1 MYRDMTCGEP
11 RRTDAGKIITLAGW
25 VHRRRD
31 HGGLTFI
38 DLRDFSG
45 LMQVVFNVDSAPDA
59 HALAGDLRSEWVVQ
73 VKGTVQERRAGA
85 ENADL
90 PTGAV
95 ELLVSELTV
104 LNQSKTPP
112 FEIED
117 DLHVADEVRLRYRF
131 IDLRRPRMYKN
142 LKLRHDVIQVSRT
155 YMAANGFLEIE
166 TPILLK
172 STPEGAR
179 DYVVPSRVH
188 PGSFYALP
196 QSPQQLK
203 QILMVSGV
211 DRYFQFAHCFRDE
224 DLRADRQPEHT
235 QIDFE
240 MSFVEQDDVLQ
251 VLEELYTT
259 ILRETRP
266 DLEVPTPF
274 PRLTY
279 AEAIERFGSDKPDLR
294 FGMEVSRLTDI
305 ASGSGFG
312 VFESVVA
319 SGGVVRAIVA
329 PGCADYTR
337 RQTDGLVEFVRSS
350 GAQGLIPIHISE
362 SARNS
367 GSLDEVTL
375 DDIRS
380 PIRNHV
386 SLETLKEMA
395 RTAGA
400 GPGDL
405 MLIIAGPERVV
416 NVAISNLRSE
426 MGRRLELADPGVFR
440 FVFVVDF
447 PLFEWDDDRDGWA
460 ATHHVFSSPRPQD
473 VELLDSDPGAVIGQL
488 YDLVC
493 NGVELGSGSIRIIDR
508 AVQEKVFGLI
518 GHSPE
523 EVAERFGQLLRAF
536 EYGAP
541 PHGGMGLGLDR
552 IVMLL
557 AGEDNI
563 REVIAFPKT
572 QAAVDPLF
580 DAPAP
585 ITQEQL
591 DELSIRVVDSGG

>member
-1 MYRDMTCGEP
+1 MFRDMTCGEP
-11 RRTDAGKIITLAGW
+11 RQGDSSKIITLSGW

-38 DLRDFSG
+38 DLRDYSG
-45 LMQVVFNVDSAPDA
+45 LMQVVFNEDTAPDA
-59 HALAGDLRSEWVVQ
+59 HTLAGDLRSEWVVQ
-73 VKGTVQERRAGA
+73 IKGTVQERRAGA
-85 ENADL
+85 ENPDL
-90 PTGAV
+90 PTGSV
-95 ELLVSELTV
+95 ELIASELTI
-104 LNQSKTPP
+104 LNRSETPP

-117 DLHVADEVRLRYRF
+117 DLNVADETRLRYRF
-131 IDLRRPRMYKN
+131 VDLRRPRMYKN
-142 LKLRHDVIQVSRT
+142 LKLRHDVIQSTRT
-155 YMAANGFLEIE
+155 YMVGEGFLEIE

-188 PGSFYALP
+188 PGTFYALP

-203 QILMVSGV
+203 QLLMVSGV

-235 QIDFE
+235 QIDLE
-240 MSFVEQDDVLQ
+240 MSFVEQEDVLQ
-251 VLEELYTT
+251 VLEGLYTT
-259 ILRETRP
+259 IVAQTRP
-266 DLEVPTPF
+266 DLQVPTPF
-274 PRLTY
+274 PRMTY
-279 AEAIERFGSDKPDLR
+279 AEAIERYATDKPDIR
-294 FGMEVSRLTDI
+294 FGMEVSRLTDVVVN
-305 ASGSGFG
+305 SGFG

-319 SGGVVRAIVA
+319 DGGAIRAIVA
-329 PGCADYTR
+329 EGCADYTR
-337 RQTDGLVEFVRSS
+337 RQTDELIEFVKSS
-350 GAQGLIPIHISE
+350 GAQGLIPIHIS
-362 SARNS
+362 ANVA
-367 GSLDEVTL
+367 SLNDVTV

-386 SLETLKEMA
+386 PLDTLKEIA
-395 RTAGA
+395 KTAGA

-405 MLIIAGPERVV
+405 ILIIAGPEGIV
-416 NVAISNLRSE
+416 NTAISNLRGE
-426 MGRRLELADPGVFR
+426 MGRRLELSDPNVFN

-447 PLFEWDDDRDGWA
+447 PLFEWDEDRNGWA
-460 ATHHVFSSPRPQD
+460 AMHHVFTSPRQQD
-473 VELLDSDPGAVIGQL
+473 VGLLDTDPGTALGQL
-488 YDLVC
+488 YDLVL

-508 AVQEKVFGLI
+508 TVQEKVFELI
-518 GHSPE
+518 GHS
-523 EVAERFGQLLRAF
+523 AEQVDQRFGQLLRAF

-580 DAPAP
+580 DAPGA
-585 ITQEQL
+585 ITDEQL
-591 DELSIRVVDSGG
+591 EELSIRVADSDG

>member
-1 MYRDMTCGEP
+1 MFRDMTCGEP
-11 RRTDAGKIITLAGW
+11 RQADSGKIITLSGW

-38 DLRDFSG
+38 DLRDYSG
-45 LMQVVFNVDSAPDA
+45 LMQVVFNEDTAPDA
-59 HALAGDLRSEWVVQ
+59 HTLAGDLRSEWVVQ
-73 VKGTVQERRAGA
+73 IKGTVQERRAGA
-85 ENADL
+85 ENPDL
-90 PTGAV
+90 PTGSV
-95 ELLVSELTV
+95 ELIATELTV
-104 LNQSKTPP
+104 LNRSETPP

-117 DLHVADEVRLRYRF
+117 DLNVADETRLRYRF
-131 IDLRRPRMYKN
+131 VDLRRPRMYKN
-142 LKLRHDVIQVSRT
+142 LKLRHDVIQSTRN
-155 YMAANGFLEIE
+155 YMVGQGFLEIE

-188 PGSFYALP
+188 PGTFYALP

-203 QILMVSGV
+203 QLLMVSGV

-235 QIDFE
+235 QIDLE
-240 MSFVEQDDVLQ
+240 MSFVEQEDVLQ
-251 VLEELYTT
+251 VLEGLYTT
-259 ILRETRP
+259 MVAQTRP
-266 DLEVPTPF
+266 DLQVPTPF
-274 PRLTY
+274 PRMTY
-279 AEAIERFGSDKPDLR
+279 AEAIERYATDKPDIR
-294 FGMEVSRLTDI
+294 FGMEVSRLTDVV
-305 ASGSGFG
+305 ANSGFG

-319 SGGVVRAIVA
+319 GGGAIRAIVA
-329 PGCADYTR
+329 EGCADYTR
-337 RQTDGLVEFVRSS
+337 RQTDELIEFVKSS
-350 GAQGLIPIHISE
+350 GAQGLIPIHISA
-362 SARNS
+362 SVA
-367 GSLDEVTL
+367 SLNDVTV

-386 SLETLKEMA
+386 SLDKLKEIA
-395 RTAGA
+395 TTAGA

-405 MLIIAGPERVV
+405 ILIIAGPDGVV
-416 NVAISNLRSE
+416 NTAISNLRGE
-426 MGRRLELADPGVFR
+426 MGRRLDLADPNVFN

-447 PLFEWDDDRDGWA
+447 PLFEWDEDRNGWA
-460 ATHHVFSSPRPQD
+460 AMHHVFTSPRQQD
-473 VELLDSDPGAVIGQL
+473 VGLLDTNPGAALGQL
-488 YDLVC
+488 YDLVL

-508 AVQEKVFGLI
+508 KVQEKVFELI
-518 GHSPE
+518 GHS
-523 EVAERFGQLLRAF
+523 AEQVDQRFGQLLRAF

-580 DAPAP
+580 DAPGT
-585 ITQEQL
+585 ITDEQL
-591 DELSIRVVDSGG
+591 KELSITVVDSDG

>member
-11 RRTDAGKIITLAGW
+11 RQTDSGKIITLSGW

-31 HGGLTFI
+31 HGSLAFI

-45 LMQVVFNVDSAPDA
+45 LMQVVFNVDTAPDA

-73 VKGTVQERRAGA
+73 IKGTVQERLSGA
-85 ENADL
+85 ENPEL
-90 PTGAV
+90 QTGSV
-95 ELLVSELTV
+95 ELIASELTV
-104 LNQSKTPP
+104 LNRSETPP

-117 DLHVADEVRLRYRF
+117 DLNVADETRLRYRF
-131 IDLRRPRMYKN
+131 VDLRRPRMYKN
-142 LKLRHDVIQVSRT
+142 LKLRHDVIQSART
-155 YMAANGFLEIE
+155 YMVGEGFLEIE

-188 PGSFYALP
+188 PGMFYALP

-203 QILMVSGV
+203 QLLMVSGV

-235 QIDFE
+235 QIDLE
-240 MSFVEQDDVLQ
+240 MSFVEQEDVLQ
-251 VLEELYTT
+251 VLEGLYTT
-259 ILRETRP
+259 MVAETRP

-274 PRLTY
+274 PRMTY
-279 AEAIERFGSDKPDLR
+279 AEAIERYATDKPDVR
-294 FGMEVSRLTDI
+294 FGMEVSRLTDVV
-305 ASGSGFG
+305 ANSAFG
-312 VFESVVA
+312 VFESVISA
-319 SGGVVRAIVA
+319 GGAIRAIVA
-329 PGCADYTR
+329 EGCADYTR
-337 RQTDGLVEFVRSS
+337 RQTDELIEFVKSR
-350 GAQGLIPIHISE
+350 GAHGLIPMHIS
-362 SARNS
+362 ADAA
-367 GSLDEVTL
+367 SLDELTV

-386 SLETLKEMA
+386 SLDTLKDIA
-395 RTAGA
+395 RVCGA

-405 MLIIAGPERVV
+405 ILIIAGPEGVV
-416 NVAISNLRSE
+416 NTAISYLRVE
-426 MGRRLELADPGVFR
+426 MGRRLELADPNVFN

-447 PLFEWDDDRDGWA
+447 PLFEWDQDRNGWA
-460 ATHHVFSSPRPQD
+460 AMHHVFSSPRPQD
-473 VELLDSDPGAVIGQL
+473 VGLLDTDPGAALGQL
-488 YDLVC
+488 YDLVL

-508 AVQEKVFGLI
+508 AVQEKVFELI
-518 GHSPE
+518 GHSAE
-523 EVAERFGQLLRAF
+523 QVEERFGQLLRAF

-580 DAPAP
+580 DAPSA
-585 ITQEQL
+585 ITDEQL
-591 DELSIRVVDSGG
+591 EELSIRVVDSGG

>member
-11 RRTDAGKIITLAGW
+11 RQTDSGKIITLSGW

-38 DLRDFSG
+38 DLRDYSG
-45 LMQVVFNVDSAPDA
+45 LMQVVFNEDTAPDA
-59 HALAGDLRSEWVVQ
+59 HTLAGDLRSEWVVQ
-73 VKGTVQERRAGA
+73 IKGTVQERRAGA
-85 ENADL
+85 ENPDL
-90 PTGAV
+90 PTGSV
-95 ELLVSELTV
+95 ELIASELTV
-104 LNQSKTPP
+104 LNRSETPP

-117 DLHVADEVRLRYRF
+117 DLNVADETRLRYRF
-131 IDLRRPRMYKN
+131 VDLRRPRMYKN
-142 LKLRHDVIQVSRT
+142 LKLRHDVIQSART
-155 YMAANGFLEIE
+155 YMVGEGFLEIE

-188 PGSFYALP
+188 PGTFYALP

-203 QILMVSGV
+203 QLLMVSGV

-240 MSFVEQDDVLQ
+240 MSFVDQEDVLQ
-251 VLEELYTT
+251 VLEGLYTT
-259 ILRETRP
+259 IVAQTRP
-266 DLEVPTPF
+266 DLQVPTPF
-274 PRLTY
+274 PRMTY
-279 AEAIERFGSDKPDLR
+279 AEAIERYATDKPDVS
-294 FGMEVSRLTDI
+294 FGMEVSRLTDVVVN
-305 ASGSGFG
+305 SGFG

-319 SGGVVRAIVA
+319 GGGVIRAIVA
-329 PGCADYTR
+329 EDCADYTR
-337 RQTDGLVEFVRSS
+337 RQTDELIEFVKSS
-350 GAQGLIPIHISE
+350 GAQGLIPMHISA
-362 SARNS
+362 SVA
-367 GSLDEVTL
+367 SLNEVTV

-386 SLETLKEMA
+386 SLDTLKDIA
-395 RTAGA
+395 KTAGA

-405 MLIIAGPERVV
+405 ILIIAGPESVV
-416 NVAISNLRSE
+416 NTAISNLRGE
-426 MGRRLELADPGVFR
+426 MGRRLELADPNVFN

-447 PLFEWDDDRDGWA
+447 PLFEWDEDRNGWA
-460 ATHHVFSSPRPQD
+460 AMHHVFTSPRQQD
-473 VELLDSDPGAVIGQL
+473 LGLLDTDPGAALGQL
-488 YDLVC
+488 YDLVL

-508 AVQEKVFGLI
+508 AVQEKVFELI
-518 GHSPE
+518 GHS
-523 EVAERFGQLLRAF
+523 AEQVDQRFGQLLRAF

-580 DAPAP
+580 DAPGA
-585 ITQEQL
+585 ITDEQL
-591 DELSIRVVDSGG
+591 KELSIRVVDSGG

>member
-11 RRTDAGKIITLAGW
+11 RQTDSGKIITLAGW

-45 LMQVVFNVDSAPDA
+45 IMQVVFNEDTAPDA
-59 HALAGDLRSEWVVQ
+59 HTLAGDLRSEWVVQ
-73 VKGTVQERRAGA
+73 IKGTVQERRAGA
-85 ENADL
+85 ENPDL
-90 PTGAV
+90 PTGSV
-95 ELLVSELTV
+95 ELIASELTV
-104 LNQSKTPP
+104 LNRSETPP

-117 DLHVADEVRLRYRF
+117 DLNVSDETRLRYRF
-131 IDLRRPRMYKN
+131 VDLRRPRMYKN
-142 LKLRHDVIQVSRT
+142 LRLRHDVIQATRT
-155 YMAANGFLEIE
+155 YMVGEGFLEIE

-188 PGSFYALP
+188 PGTFYALP

-235 QIDFE
+235 QIDLE
-240 MSFVEQDDVLQ
+240 MSFVDQEDVLQ
-251 VLEELYTT
+251 VLEGLYTT
-259 ILRETRP
+259 MVAETRP
-266 DLEVPTPF
+266 DLQVPTPF
-274 PRLTY
+274 PRMTY
-279 AEAIERFGSDKPDLR
+279 AEAIERYATDKPDVR
-294 FGMEVSRLTDI
+294 FGMEVSRLTDVV
-305 ASGSGFG
+305 ANSGFG
-312 VFESVVA
+312 VFESVVSA
-319 SGGVVRAIVA
+319 GGAIRAIVA
-329 PGCADYTR
+329 TGCADYTR
-337 RQTDGLVEFVRSS
+337 RQTDELIEFVKSS
-350 GAQGLIPIHISE
+350 GAQGLIPMHISA
-362 SARNS
+362 SVS
-367 GSLDEVTL
+367 SLDEVTL

-386 SLETLKEMA
+386 SLDTLKEIA
-395 RTAGA
+395 KAAGA

-405 MLIIAGPERVV
+405 ILIIAGPEGIV
-416 NVAISNLRSE
+416 NTAISNLRGE
-426 MGRRLELADPGVFR
+426 MGRRLELADPNVFK

-447 PLFEWDDDRDGWA
+447 PLFEWDEDRSGWA
-460 ATHHVFSSPRPQD
+460 AMHHVFSSPRPQD
-473 VELLDSDPGAVIGQL
+473 VGLLDTDPGAALGQL
-488 YDLVC
+488 YDLVL

-508 AVQEKVFGLI
+508 TVQEKVFALI
-518 GHSPE
+518 GHSAE
-523 EVAERFGQLLRAF
+523 QVEERFGQLLRAF

-580 DAPAP
+580 DAPSA
-585 ITQEQL
+585 ITDEQL
-591 DELSIRVVDSGG
+591 EELSIRVVDSGG

>member
-1 MYRDMTCGEP
+1 MFRDMTCGEP
-11 RRTDAGKIITLAGW
+11 RQADSGKIITLSGW

-38 DLRDFSG
+38 DLRDYSG
-45 LMQVVFNVDSAPDA
+45 LMQVVFNEDTARDA
-59 HALAGDLRSEWVVQ
+59 HTLAGDLRSEWVVQ
-73 VKGTVQERRAGA
+73 IKGTVQERRAGA
-85 ENADL
+85 ENPDL
-90 PTGAV
+90 PTGSV
-95 ELLVSELTV
+95 ELIASELKV
-104 LNQSKTPP
+104 LNRSETPP

-117 DLHVADEVRLRYRF
+117 DLNVADETRLRYRF
-131 IDLRRPRMYKN
+131 VDLRRPRMYKN
-142 LKLRHDVIQVSRT
+142 LKLRHDVIQSTRN
-155 YMAANGFLEIE
+155 YMVGQGFLEIE

-188 PGSFYALP
+188 PGTFYALP

-203 QILMVSGV
+203 QLLMVSGV

-235 QIDFE
+235 QIDLE
-240 MSFVEQDDVLQ
+240 MSFVEQEDVLQ
-251 VLEELYTT
+251 VLEGLYTT
-259 ILRETRP
+259 MVAQTRP
-266 DLEVPTPF
+266 DLQVPTPF
-274 PRLTY
+274 PRMTY
-279 AEAIERFGSDKPDLR
+279 AEAIERYATDKPDIR
-294 FGMEVSRLTDI
+294 FGMEVSRLTDVV
-305 ASGSGFG
+305 ANSGFG

-319 SGGVVRAIVA
+319 GGGAIRAIVA
-329 PGCADYTR
+329 EGCADYTR
-337 RQTDGLVEFVRSS
+337 RQTDELIEFVKSS
-350 GAQGLIPIHISE
+350 GAQGLIPIHISA
-362 SARNS
+362 SVA
-367 GSLDEVTL
+367 SLNDVTV

-386 SLETLKEMA
+386 SLDKLKEIA
-395 RTAGA
+395 TTAGA

-405 MLIIAGPERVV
+405 ILIIAGPDGVV
-416 NVAISNLRSE
+416 NTAISNLRGE
-426 MGRRLELADPGVFR
+426 MGRRLDLADPNVFN

-447 PLFEWDDDRDGWA
+447 PLFEWDEDRNGWA
-460 ATHHVFSSPRPQD
+460 AMHHVFTSPRQQD
-473 VELLDSDPGAVIGQL
+473 VGLLDTDPGAALGQL
-488 YDLVC
+488 YDLVL

-508 AVQEKVFGLI
+508 KVQEKVFELI
-518 GHSPE
+518 GHS
-523 EVAERFGQLLRAF
+523 AEQVDQRFGQLLRAF

-580 DAPAP
+580 DAPGT
-585 ITQEQL
+585 ITDEQL
-591 DELSIRVVDSGG
+591 EELSITVVDSDG

>member
-1 MYRDMTCGEP
+1 MYRDMTCGQP
-11 RRTDAGKIITLAGW
+11 RQSDSGKTITLSGW

-45 LMQVVFNVDSAPDA
+45 LMQVVFNEDSAPEA
-59 HALAGDLRSEWVVQ
+59 HALAGDLRSEWVIQ
-73 VKGTVQERRAGA
+73 VKGTVQERRVGA
-85 ENADL
+85 DNPDL
-90 PTGAV
+90 PTGTV
-95 ELLVSELTV
+95 EIIASELTV
-104 LNQSKTPP
+104 LNRSETPP
-112 FEIED
+112 FEVED
-117 DLHVADEVRLRYRF
+117 DLNVADETRLRYRF
-131 IDLRRPRMYKN
+131 MDLRRPRMYRN
-142 LKLRHDVIQVSRT
+142 MKLRHDVIQAARN
-155 YMAANGFLEIE
+155 YMVGEDFLEIE

-203 QILMVSGV
+203 QLLMVSGM

-240 MSFVEQDDVLQ
+240 MSFVEQEDVLQ
-251 VLEELYTT
+251 ILEGLYTAMV
-259 ILRETRP
+259 RETRP

-274 PRLTY
+274 PRMTY
-279 AEAIERFGSDKPDLR
+279 AEAIERYGSDKPDVR

-305 ASGSGFG
+305 VADSGFG
-312 VFESVVA
+312 VFESVA
-319 SGGVVRAIVA
+319 AAGGAVRAIVA

-337 RQTDGLVEFVRSS
+337 RQTDELIEFVKSS
-350 GAQGLIPIHISE
+350 GAQGLIPMHIAAE
-362 SARNS
+362 AD
-367 GSLDEVTL
+367 SLEEVTL
-375 DDIRS
+375 EDIRS

-395 RTAGA
+395 RTTDAE
-400 GPGDL
+400 PGDL
-405 MLIIAGPERVV
+405 MLIIAGPEQVV
-416 NVAISNLRSE
+416 NVAISNLRVE
-426 MGRRLELADPGVFR
+426 MGRRLGLADPGVFN
-440 FVFVVDF
+440 FLFVVDF

-460 ATHHVFSSPRPQD
+460 AMHHVFSSPRPQD
-473 VELLDSDPGAVIGQL
+473 VGMLDSDPGAVLGQL
-488 YDLVC
+488 YDLVL
-493 NGVELGSGSIRIIDR
+493 NGVELGSGSIRIVDR
-508 AVQEKVFGLI
+508 AIQEKVFELI

-523 EVAERFGQLLRAF
+523 QVEERFGHLLRAF
-536 EYGAP
+536 QYGAP

-580 DAPAP
+580 EAPGA
-585 ITQEQL
+585 ITDEQL
-591 DELSIRVVDSGG
+591 EELSIRVVESGG

>member
-11 RRTDAGKIITLAGW
+11 RQTDSGKIITLAGW

-45 LMQVVFNVDSAPDA
+45 IMQVVFNEDTAPDA
-59 HALAGDLRSEWVVQ
+59 HTLAGDLRSEWVVQ
-73 VKGTVQERRAGA
+73 IKGTVQERRAGA
-85 ENADL
+85 ENPDL
-90 PTGAV
+90 PTGSV
-95 ELLVSELTV
+95 ELIASELTV
-104 LNQSKTPP
+104 LNRSETPP

-117 DLHVADEVRLRYRF
+117 DLNVSDETRLRYRF
-131 IDLRRPRMYKN
+131 VDLRRPRMYKN
-142 LKLRHDVIQVSRT
+142 LRLRHDVIQATRT
-155 YMAANGFLEIE
+155 YMVGEGFLEIE

-188 PGSFYALP
+188 PGTFYALP

-235 QIDFE
+235 QIDLE
-240 MSFVEQDDVLQ
+240 MSFVEQEDVLQ
-251 VLEELYTT
+251 VLEGLYTT
-259 ILRETRP
+259 MVAETRP
-266 DLEVPTPF
+266 DLQVPTPF
-274 PRLTY
+274 PRMTY
-279 AEAIERFGSDKPDLR
+279 AEAIERYATDKPDVR
-294 FGMEVSRLTDI
+294 FGMEVSRLTDVV
-305 ASGSGFG
+305 ANSGFG
-312 VFESVVA
+312 VFESVVSA
-319 SGGVVRAIVA
+319 GGAIRAIVA
-329 PGCADYTR
+329 AGCADYTR
-337 RQTDGLVEFVRSS
+337 RQTDELIEFVKSS
-350 GAQGLIPIHISE
+350 GAQGLIPMHISA
-362 SARNS
+362 SVS
-367 GSLDEVTL
+367 SLDEVTL

-386 SLETLKEMA
+386 SLDTLKEIA
-395 RTAGA
+395 KAAGA

-405 MLIIAGPERVV
+405 ILIIAGPEGIV
-416 NVAISNLRSE
+416 NTAISNLRGE
-426 MGRRLELADPGVFR
+426 MGRRLELADPNVFK

-447 PLFEWDDDRDGWA
+447 PLFEWDEDRSGWA
-460 ATHHVFSSPRPQD
+460 AMHHVFSSPRPQD
-473 VELLDSDPGAVIGQL
+473 VGLLDTDPGAALGQL
-488 YDLVC
+488 YDLVL

-508 AVQEKVFGLI
+508 TVQEKVFALI
-518 GHSPE
+518 GHSAE
-523 EVAERFGQLLRAF
+523 QVEERFGQLLRAF

-580 DAPAP
+580 DAPSA
-585 ITQEQL
+585 ITDEQL
-591 DELSIRVVDSGG
+591 EELSIRVVDSGG

>member
-1 MYRDMTCGEP
+1 MTCGEP
-11 RRTDAGKIITLAGW
+11 RQSDSGKIITLSGW

-45 LMQVVFNVDSAPDA
+45 VMQVVFNEDNAPDA

-73 VKGTVQERRAGA
+73 VKGTVQERRTGA
-85 ENADL
+85 DNPDL

-95 ELLVSELTV
+95 ELIASELTV
-104 LNQSKTPP
+104 LNRSETPP
-112 FEIED
+112 FEVED
-117 DLHVADEVRLRYRF
+117 DLNVADETRLRYRF
-131 IDLRRPRMYKN
+131 VDLRRPRMYKN
-142 LKLRHDVIQVSRT
+142 LKLRHDVIQAARN
-155 YMAANGFLEIE
+155 YMVGDGFLEIE

-203 QILMVSGV
+203 QLLMVSGV

-240 MSFVEQDDVLQ
+240 MSFVEQEDVLQ
-251 VLEELYTT
+251 VLEGLYTAMVT
-259 ILRETRP
+259 ETRP
-266 DLEVPTPF
+266 DLRVPSPF
-274 PRLTY
+274 PRMTY
-279 AEAIERFGSDKPDLR
+279 AEAIERFGSDKPDIR
-294 FGMEVSRLTDI
+294 FGMEVSRLTGIVAD
-305 ASGSGFG
+305 SGFG
-312 VFESVVA
+312 VFEAVA
-319 SGGVVRAIVA
+319 AAGGAIRAIVA
-329 PGCADYTR
+329 PGCAGYTR
-337 RQTDGLVEFVRSS
+337 RQTDELIEFVKSS
-350 GAQGLIPIHISE
+350 GAQGLIPIHIAASV
-362 SARNS
+362 AN
-367 GSLDEVTL
+367 LDEVTL
-375 DDIRS
+375 EDIRS

-386 SLETLKEMA
+386 SLETLREMA
-395 RTAGA
+395 ETAGA

-405 MLIIAGPERVV
+405 MLIIAGPEQVV
-416 NVAISNLRSE
+416 NVAISNLRAE
-426 MGRRLELADPGVFR
+426 MGRRLELADPDVFS
-440 FVFVVDF
+440 FLFVVDF
-447 PLFEWDDDRDGWA
+447 PLFEWDDDRNGWA
-460 ATHHVFSSPRPQD
+460 AMHHVFSSPRPED
-473 VELLDSDPGAVIGQL
+473 VDLLDSDPGSVLGQL
-488 YDLVC
+488 YDLVL
-493 NGVELGSGSIRIIDR
+493 NGVELGSGSIRIVDR
-508 AVQEKVFGLI
+508 TIQEKVFELI

-523 EVAERFGQLLRAF
+523 QVDERFGHLLRAF
-536 EYGAP
+536 QYGAP

-580 DAPAP
+580 EAPGA
-585 ITQEQL
+585 ITDEQL
-591 DELSIRVVDSGG
+591 KELSIRVVESGG

>member
-11 RRTDAGKIITLAGW
+11 RRKDAGKTVTLAGW

-45 LMQVVFNVDSAPDA
+45 LMQVVFNEDTAPEA

-85 ENADL
+85 GNPDL

-95 ELLVSELTV
+95 ELLATDVTV

-117 DLHVADEVRLRYRF
+117 DLNVSDETRLRYRF

-142 LKLRHDVIQVSRT
+142 LKLRHDVVQAART
-155 YMAANGFLEIE
+155 YMASNGFLEIE

-235 QIDFE
+235 QLDFE
-240 MSFVEQDDVLQ
+240 MSFVEQEDVLQ
-251 VLEELYTT
+251 ILEELYTT
-259 ILRETRP
+259 LVRETRP
-266 DLEVPTPF
+266 ELDVPTPF
-274 PRLTY
+274 PRMTY
-279 AEAIERFGSDKPDLR
+279 TEAIERFGSDKPDLR

-305 ASGSGFG
+305 VSDCGFG
-312 VFESVVA
+312 VFESVAA
-319 SGGVVRAIVA
+319 SGGAVRAIVA
-329 PGCADYTR
+329 PGCADYSR
-337 RQTDGLVEFVRSS
+337 RQTDELVEIARSS
-350 GAQGLIPIHISE
+350 GAQGMIPMHV
-362 SARNS
+362 SAS
-367 GSLDEVTL
+367 AASLDEVTL
-375 DDIRS
+375 EDIRS

-386 SLETLKEMA
+386 SIETLKEMA
-395 RTAGA
+395 RKAGA

-405 MLIIAGPERVV
+405 MLIIAGPEKVA
-416 NVAISNLRSE
+416 NVAISNLRGE
-426 MGRRLELADPGVFR
+426 MGKRLELADPNVFR
-440 FVFVVDF
+440 FAFVVDF
-447 PLFEWDDDRDGWA
+447 PLFEWDDERDGWA
-460 ATHHVFSSPRPQD
+460 ATHHVFTAPRPQD
-473 VELLDSDPGAVIGQL
+473 VDLLDSDPGAALGQL
-488 YDLVC
+488 YDLVL

-508 AVQEKVFGLI
+508 SVQEKVFGII

-523 EVAERFGQLLRAF
+523 QVAERFGQLLRAF

-580 DAPAP
+580 DAPGP

-591 DELSIRVVDSGG
+591 EELSIRVVDSGG

>member
-1 MYRDMTCGEP
+1 MFRDMTCGEP
-11 RRTDAGKIITLAGW
+11 RQADSGKIITLSGW

-38 DLRDFSG
+38 DLRDYSG
-45 LMQVVFNVDSAPDA
+45 LMQVVFNEDTARDA
-59 HALAGDLRSEWVVQ
+59 HTLAGDLRSEWVVQ
-73 VKGTVQERRAGA
+73 IKGTVQERRAGA
-85 ENADL
+85 ENPDL
-90 PTGAV
+90 PTGSV
-95 ELLVSELTV
+95 ELIASELTV
-104 LNQSKTPP
+104 LNRSETPP

-117 DLHVADEVRLRYRF
+117 DLNVADETRLRYRF
-131 IDLRRPRMYKN
+131 VDLRRPRMYKN
-142 LKLRHDVIQVSRT
+142 LKLRHDVIQSTRN
-155 YMAANGFLEIE
+155 YMVGQGFLEIE

-188 PGSFYALP
+188 PGTFYALP

-203 QILMVSGV
+203 QLLMVSGV

-235 QIDFE
+235 QIDLE
-240 MSFVEQDDVLQ
+240 MSFVEQEDVLQ
-251 VLEELYTT
+251 VLEGLYTT
-259 ILRETRP
+259 MVAQTRP
-266 DLEVPTPF
+266 DLQVPTPF
-274 PRLTY
+274 PRMTY
-279 AEAIERFGSDKPDLR
+279 AEAIERYATDKPDIR
-294 FGMEVSRLTDI
+294 FGMEVSRLTDVV
-305 ASGSGFG
+305 ANSGFG

-319 SGGVVRAIVA
+319 GGGAIRAIVA
-329 PGCADYTR
+329 EGCADYTR
-337 RQTDGLVEFVRSS
+337 RQTDELIEFVKSS
-350 GAQGLIPIHISE
+350 GAQGLIPIHISA
-362 SARNS
+362 SVA
-367 GSLDEVTL
+367 SLNDVTV

-386 SLETLKEMA
+386 SLDKLKEIA
-395 RTAGA
+395 TTAGA

-405 MLIIAGPERVV
+405 ILIIAGPDGVV
-416 NVAISNLRSE
+416 NTAISNLRGE
-426 MGRRLELADPGVFR
+426 MGRRLDLADPNVFN

-447 PLFEWDDDRDGWA
+447 PLFEWDEDRNGWA
-460 ATHHVFSSPRPQD
+460 AMHHVFTSPRQQD
-473 VELLDSDPGAVIGQL
+473 VGLLDTNPGAALGQL
-488 YDLVC
+488 YDLVL

-508 AVQEKVFGLI
+508 KVQEKVFELI
-518 GHSPE
+518 GHS
-523 EVAERFGQLLRAF
+523 AEQVDQRFGQLLRAF

-580 DAPAP
+580 DAPGT
-585 ITQEQL
+585 ITDEQL
-591 DELSIRVVDSGG
+591 KELSITVVDSDG

>member
-11 RRTDAGKIITLAGW
+11 RGTDVGKIITLSGW

-38 DLRDFSG
+38 DIRDFSG
-45 LMQVVFNVDSAPDA
+45 LMQVVFNEDTATDA
-59 HALAGDLRSEWVVQ
+59 HALAGDLRSEWVIQ
-73 VKGTVQERRAGA
+73 VKGAVQERRPGA
-85 ENADL
+85 ENPDL

-95 ELLVSELTV
+95 ELIASELTI
-104 LNQSKTPP
+104 LNRSSTPP
-112 FEIED
+112 FEVED
-117 DLHVADEVRLRYRF
+117 DVNVADETRLRYRF
-131 IDLRRPRMYKN
+131 VDLRRPRMYKN
-142 LKLRHDVIQVSRT
+142 LKLRHDVIQSART
-155 YMAANGFLEIE
+155 YMTNTGFLEIE

-203 QILMVSGV
+203 QLLMVSGV

-235 QIDFE
+235 QIDLE
-240 MSFVEQDDVLQ
+240 MSFVEQEDVLQ
-251 VLEELYTT
+251 VLEGLYTT
-259 ILRETRP
+259 MVRETRP

-274 PRLTY
+274 PRMAY
-279 AEAIERFGSDKPDLR
+279 AEAIERYGSDKPDIR
-294 FGMEVSRLTDI
+294 FGMEVARLTEIVSD
-305 ASGSGFG
+305 SGFG
-312 VFESVVA
+312 VFESIA
-319 SGGVVRAIVA
+319 SAGGAIRAIVA

-337 RQTDGLVEFVRSS
+337 RQTDALIEFVKSS
-350 GAQGLIPIHISE
+350 GAQGLIPMHISPDVT
-362 SARNS
+362 
-367 GSLDEVTL
+367 SLEEVTL

-380 PIRNHV
+380 PIRNNL
-386 SLETLKEMA
+386 SLETLKAMA
-395 RTAGA
+395 EAAGA

-405 MLIIAGPERVV
+405 MLIVAGPESVV
-416 NVAISNLRSE
+416 NTAISNLRGE
-426 MGRRLELADPGVFR
+426 MGRRLELADPNVFS
-440 FVFVVDF
+440 FLFVVDF

-460 ATHHVFSSPRPQD
+460 AMHHVFSSPRPED
-473 VELLDSDPGAVIGQL
+473 VELLDSDPGVVLGQL
-488 YDLVC
+488 YDLVL

-508 AVQEKVFGLI
+508 AVQEKVFELI

-523 EVAERFGQLLRAF
+523 QVEERFGQLLRAF

-557 AGEDNI
+557 AGEENI

-580 DAPAP
+580 DAPGV
-585 ITQEQL
+585 ITDEQL
-591 DELSIRVVDSGG
+591 RELSIRVVNPGG

>member
-11 RRTDAGKIITLAGW
+11 RQSDSGKIITLSGW

-45 LMQVVFNVDSAPDA
+45 VMQVVFNEDNAPDA

-73 VKGTVQERRAGA
+73 VKGTVQERRTGA
-85 ENADL
+85 DNPDL

-95 ELLVSELTV
+95 ELIASELTV
-104 LNQSKTPP
+104 LNRSETPP
-112 FEIED
+112 FEVED
-117 DLHVADEVRLRYRF
+117 DLNVADETRLRYRF
-131 IDLRRPRMYKN
+131 VDLRRPRMYKN
-142 LKLRHDVIQVSRT
+142 LKLRHDVIQAARN
-155 YMAANGFLEIE
+155 YMVGDGFLEIE

-203 QILMVSGV
+203 QLLMVSGV

-240 MSFVEQDDVLQ
+240 MSFVEQEDVLQ
-251 VLEELYTT
+251 VLEGLYTAMVT
-259 ILRETRP
+259 ETRP
-266 DLEVPTPF
+266 DLRVPSPF
-274 PRLTY
+274 PRMTY
-279 AEAIERFGSDKPDLR
+279 AEAIERFGSDKPDIR
-294 FGMEVSRLTDI
+294 FGMEVSRLTGIVAD
-305 ASGSGFG
+305 SGFG
-312 VFESVVA
+312 VFEAVA
-319 SGGVVRAIVA
+319 AAGGAIRAIVA
-329 PGCADYTR
+329 PGCAGYTR
-337 RQTDGLVEFVRSS
+337 RQTDELIEFVKSS
-350 GAQGLIPIHISE
+350 GAQGLIPIHIAASV
-362 SARNS
+362 AN
-367 GSLDEVTL
+367 LDEVTL
-375 DDIRS
+375 EDIRS

-386 SLETLKEMA
+386 SLETLREMA
-395 RTAGA
+395 ETAGA

-405 MLIIAGPERVV
+405 MLIIAGPEQVV
-416 NVAISNLRSE
+416 NVAISNLRAE
-426 MGRRLELADPGVFR
+426 MGRRLELADPDVFS
-440 FVFVVDF
+440 FLFVVDF
-447 PLFEWDDDRDGWA
+447 PLFEWDDDRNGWA
-460 ATHHVFSSPRPQD
+460 AMHHVFSSPRPED
-473 VELLDSDPGAVIGQL
+473 VDLLDSDPGSVLGQL
-488 YDLVC
+488 YDLVL
-493 NGVELGSGSIRIIDR
+493 NGVELGSGSIRIVDR
-508 AVQEKVFGLI
+508 TIQEKVFELI

-523 EVAERFGQLLRAF
+523 QVDERFGLLLRAF
-536 EYGAP
+536 QYEAP

-580 DAPAP
+580 EAPGA
-585 ITQEQL
+585 ITDEQL
-591 DELSIRVVDSGG
+591 KELSIRVVESGG

>member
-1 MYRDMTCGEP
+1 MFRDMTCGEP
-11 RRTDAGKIITLAGW
+11 RQADSGKIITLSGW

-38 DLRDFSG
+38 DLRDYSG
-45 LMQVVFNVDSAPDA
+45 LMQVVFNEDTARDA
-59 HALAGDLRSEWVVQ
+59 HTLAGDLRSEWVVQ
-73 VKGTVQERRAGA
+73 IKGTVQERRAGA
-85 ENADL
+85 ENPDL
-90 PTGAV
+90 PTGSV
-95 ELLVSELTV
+95 ELIATELTV
-104 LNQSKTPP
+104 LNRSETPP

-117 DLHVADEVRLRYRF
+117 DLNVADETRLRYRF
-131 IDLRRPRMYKN
+131 VDLRRPRMYKN
-142 LKLRHDVIQVSRT
+142 LKLRHDVIQSTRN
-155 YMAANGFLEIE
+155 YMVGQGFLEIE

-188 PGSFYALP
+188 PGTFYALP

-203 QILMVSGV
+203 QLLMVSGV

-235 QIDFE
+235 QIDLE
-240 MSFVEQDDVLQ
+240 MSFVEQEDVLQ
-251 VLEELYTT
+251 VLEGLYTT
-259 ILRETRP
+259 MVAQTRP
-266 DLEVPTPF
+266 DLQVPTPF
-274 PRLTY
+274 PRMTY
-279 AEAIERFGSDKPDLR
+279 AEAIERYATDKPDIR
-294 FGMEVSRLTDI
+294 FGMEVSRLTDVV
-305 ASGSGFG
+305 ANSGFG

-319 SGGVVRAIVA
+319 GGGAIRAIVA
-329 PGCADYTR
+329 EGCADYTR
-337 RQTDGLVEFVRSS
+337 RQTDELIEFVKSS
-350 GAQGLIPIHISE
+350 GAQGLIPIHISA
-362 SARNS
+362 SVA
-367 GSLDEVTL
+367 SLNDVTV

-386 SLETLKEMA
+386 SLDKLKEIA
-395 RTAGA
+395 TTAGA

-405 MLIIAGPERVV
+405 ILIIAGPDGVV
-416 NVAISNLRSE
+416 NTAISNLRGE
-426 MGRRLELADPGVFR
+426 MGRRLDLADPNVFN

-447 PLFEWDDDRDGWA
+447 PLFEWDEDRNGWA
-460 ATHHVFSSPRPQD
+460 AMHHVFTSPRQQD
-473 VELLDSDPGAVIGQL
+473 VGLLDTDPGAALGQL
-488 YDLVC
+488 YDLVL

-508 AVQEKVFGLI
+508 KVQEKVFELI
-518 GHSPE
+518 GHS
-523 EVAERFGQLLRAF
+523 AEQVDQRFGQLLRAF

-580 DAPAP
+580 DAPGT
-585 ITQEQL
+585 ITDEQL
-591 DELSIRVVDSGG
+591 EELSITVVDSDG

>member
-11 RRTDAGKIITLAGW
+11 RQTDSGKIITLAGW

-45 LMQVVFNVDSAPDA
+45 IMQVVFNEDTAPDA
-59 HALAGDLRSEWVVQ
+59 HTLAGDLRSEWVVQ
-73 VKGTVQERRAGA
+73 IKGTVQERRAGA
-85 ENADL
+85 ENPDL
-90 PTGAV
+90 PTGSV
-95 ELLVSELTV
+95 ELIASELTV
-104 LNQSKTPP
+104 LNRSETPP

-117 DLHVADEVRLRYRF
+117 DLNVSDETRLRYRF
-131 IDLRRPRMYKN
+131 VDLRRPRMYKN
-142 LKLRHDVIQVSRT
+142 LRLRHDVIQATRT
-155 YMAANGFLEIE
+155 YMVGEGFLEIE

-188 PGSFYALP
+188 PGTFYALP

-235 QIDFE
+235 QIDLE
-240 MSFVEQDDVLQ
+240 MSFVEQEDVLQ
-251 VLEELYTT
+251 VLEGLYTT
-259 ILRETRP
+259 MVAETRP
-266 DLEVPTPF
+266 DLQVPTPF
-274 PRLTY
+274 PRMTY
-279 AEAIERFGSDKPDLR
+279 AEAIERYATDKPDVR
-294 FGMEVSRLTDI
+294 FGMEVSRLTDVV
-305 ASGSGFG
+305 ANSGFG
-312 VFESVVA
+312 VFESVVSA
-319 SGGVVRAIVA
+319 GGAIRAIVA
-329 PGCADYTR
+329 AGCADYTR
-337 RQTDGLVEFVRSS
+337 RQTDELIEFVKSS
-350 GAQGLIPIHISE
+350 GAQGLIPMHISA
-362 SARNS
+362 SVS
-367 GSLDEVTL
+367 SLDEVTL

-386 SLETLKEMA
+386 SLDTLKEIA
-395 RTAGA
+395 KAAGA

-405 MLIIAGPERVV
+405 ILIIAGPEGIV
-416 NVAISNLRSE
+416 NTAISNLRGE
-426 MGRRLELADPGVFR
+426 MGRRLELADPNVFK

-447 PLFEWDDDRDGWA
+447 PLFEWDEDRGGWA
-460 ATHHVFSSPRPQD
+460 AMHHVFSSPRPQD
-473 VELLDSDPGAVIGQL
+473 VGLLDTDPGAALGQL
-488 YDLVC
+488 YDLVL

-508 AVQEKVFGLI
+508 TVQEKVFALI
-518 GHSPE
+518 GHSAE
-523 EVAERFGQLLRAF
+523 QVEERFGQLLRAF

-580 DAPAP
+580 DAPSA
-585 ITQEQL
+585 ITDEQL
-591 DELSIRVVDSGG
+591 EELSIRIVDSGG

>member
-1 MYRDMTCGEP
+1 MFRDMTCGEP
-11 RRTDAGKIITLAGW
+11 RQADSGKIITLSGW

-38 DLRDFSG
+38 DLRDYSG
-45 LMQVVFNVDSAPDA
+45 LMQVVFNEDTAPDA
-59 HALAGDLRSEWVVQ
+59 HTLAGDLRSEWVVQ
-73 VKGTVQERRAGA
+73 IKGTVQERRAGA
-85 ENADL
+85 ENPDL
-90 PTGAV
+90 PTGSV
-95 ELLVSELTV
+95 ELIASELTV
-104 LNQSKTPP
+104 LNRSETPP

-117 DLHVADEVRLRYRF
+117 DLNVADETRLRYRF
-131 IDLRRPRMYKN
+131 VDLRRPRMYKN
-142 LKLRHDVIQVSRT
+142 LKLRHDVIQSTRN
-155 YMAANGFLEIE
+155 YMVGQGFLEIE

-188 PGSFYALP
+188 PGTFYALP

-203 QILMVSGV
+203 QLLMVSGV

-235 QIDFE
+235 QIDLE
-240 MSFVEQDDVLQ
+240 MSFVEQEDVLQ
-251 VLEELYTT
+251 VLEGLYTT
-259 ILRETRP
+259 MVAQTRP
-266 DLEVPTPF
+266 DLQVPTPF
-274 PRLTY
+274 PRMTY
-279 AEAIERFGSDKPDLR
+279 AEAIERYATDKPDIR
-294 FGMEVSRLTDI
+294 FGMEVSRLTDVV
-305 ASGSGFG
+305 ANSGFG

-319 SGGVVRAIVA
+319 GGGAIRAIVA
-329 PGCADYTR
+329 EGCADYTR
-337 RQTDGLVEFVRSS
+337 RQTDELIEFVKSS
-350 GAQGLIPIHISE
+350 GAQGLIPIHISA
-362 SARNS
+362 SVA
-367 GSLDEVTL
+367 SLNDVTV

-386 SLETLKEMA
+386 SLDKLKEIA
-395 RTAGA
+395 TAAGA

-405 MLIIAGPERVV
+405 ILIIAGPDGVV
-416 NVAISNLRSE
+416 NTAISNLRGE
-426 MGRRLELADPGVFR
+426 MGRRLDLADPNVFN

-447 PLFEWDDDRDGWA
+447 PLFEWDEDRNGWA
-460 ATHHVFSSPRPQD
+460 AMHHVFTSPRQQD
-473 VELLDSDPGAVIGQL
+473 VGLLDTDPGAALGQL
-488 YDLVC
+488 YDLVL

-508 AVQEKVFGLI
+508 KVQEKVFELI
-518 GHSPE
+518 GHS
-523 EVAERFGQLLRAF
+523 AEQVDQRFGQLLRAF

-580 DAPAP
+580 DAPGT
-585 ITQEQL
+585 ITDEQL
-591 DELSIRVVDSGG
+591 EELSITVVDSDG

>member
-1 MYRDMTCGEP
+1 MFRDMTCGEP
-11 RRTDAGKIITLAGW
+11 RQADSGKIITLSGW

-38 DLRDFSG
+38 DLRDYSG
-45 LMQVVFNVDSAPDA
+45 LMQVVFNEDTAPDA
-59 HALAGDLRSEWVVQ
+59 HTLAGDLRSEWVVQ
-73 VKGTVQERRAGA
+73 IKGTVQERRAGA
-85 ENADL
+85 ENPDL
-90 PTGAV
+90 PTGSV
-95 ELLVSELTV
+95 ELIATELTV
-104 LNQSKTPP
+104 LNRSETPP

-117 DLHVADEVRLRYRF
+117 DLNVADETRLRYRF
-131 IDLRRPRMYKN
+131 VDLRRPRMYKN
-142 LKLRHDVIQVSRT
+142 LKLRHDVIQSTRN
-155 YMAANGFLEIE
+155 YMVGQGFLEIE

-188 PGSFYALP
+188 PGTFYALP

-203 QILMVSGV
+203 QLLMVSGV

-235 QIDFE
+235 QIDLE
-240 MSFVEQDDVLQ
+240 MSFVEQEDVLQ
-251 VLEELYTT
+251 VLEGLYTT
-259 ILRETRP
+259 MVAQTRP
-266 DLEVPTPF
+266 DLQVPTPF
-274 PRLTY
+274 PRMTY
-279 AEAIERFGSDKPDLR
+279 AEAIERYATDKPDIR
-294 FGMEVSRLTDI
+294 FGMEVSRLTDVV
-305 ASGSGFG
+305 ANSGFG

-319 SGGVVRAIVA
+319 GGGAIRAIVA
-329 PGCADYTR
+329 EGCADYTR
-337 RQTDGLVEFVRSS
+337 RQTDELIEFVKSS
-350 GAQGLIPIHISE
+350 GAQGLIPIHISA
-362 SARNS
+362 SVA
-367 GSLDEVTL
+367 SLNDVTV

-386 SLETLKEMA
+386 SLDKLKEIA
-395 RTAGA
+395 TTAGA

-405 MLIIAGPERVV
+405 ILIIAGPGGVV
-416 NVAISNLRSE
+416 NTAISNLRGE
-426 MGRRLELADPGVFR
+426 MGRRLDLADPNVFN

-447 PLFEWDDDRDGWA
+447 PLFEWDEDRNGWA
-460 ATHHVFSSPRPQD
+460 AMHHVFTSPRQQD
-473 VELLDSDPGAVIGQL
+473 VGLLDTDPGAALGQL
-488 YDLVC
+488 YDLVL

-508 AVQEKVFGLI
+508 KVQEKVFELI
-518 GHSPE
+518 GHS
-523 EVAERFGQLLRAF
+523 AEQVDQRFGQLLRAF

-580 DAPAP
+580 DAPGT
-585 ITQEQL
+585 ITDEQL
-591 DELSIRVVDSGG
+591 KELSITVVDSDG

>member
-11 RRTDAGKIITLAGW
+11 RQTDSGKIITLSGW

-38 DLRDFSG
+38 DLRDYSG
-45 LMQVVFNVDSAPDA
+45 LMQVVFNEDTALDA
-59 HALAGDLRSEWVVQ
+59 HTLAGDLRSEWVVQ
-73 VKGTVQERRAGA
+73 IKGTVQERRPGA
-85 ENADL
+85 ENPDL
-90 PTGAV
+90 PTGSV
-95 ELLVSELTV
+95 ELIASELTV
-104 LNQSKTPP
+104 LNRSKTPP

-117 DLHVADEVRLRYRF
+117 DLNVADETRLRYRF
-131 IDLRRPRMYKN
+131 VDLRRPRMYRN
-142 LKLRHDVIQVSRT
+142 LKLRHDVIQAART
-155 YMAANGFLEIE
+155 YMVGEGFLEIE

-188 PGSFYALP
+188 PGKFYALP

-203 QILMVSGV
+203 QLLMVSGI

-235 QIDFE
+235 QIDLE
-240 MSFVEQDDVLQ
+240 MSFVEQEDVLQ
-251 VLEELYTT
+251 ILEGLYTT
-259 ILRETRP
+259 IVAETRP
-266 DLEVPTPF
+266 DLQVPTPF
-274 PRLTY
+274 PRMTY
-279 AEAIERFGSDKPDLR
+279 AEAIERYATDKPDVR
-294 FGMEVSRLTDI
+294 FGMEVSRLTDVV
-305 ASGSGFG
+305 AYSGFG
-312 VFESVVA
+312 VFESVVSA
-319 SGGVVRAIVA
+319 GGAIRAIVA
-329 PGCADYTR
+329 EGCADYTR
-337 RQTDGLVEFVRSS
+337 RQTDELIEFVKSS
-350 GAQGLIPIHISE
+350 GAQGLIPMHISA
-362 SARNS
+362 SVT
-367 GSLDEVTL
+367 SLDDVTV

-386 SLETLKEMA
+386 SLDTLKDIA
-395 RTAGA
+395 KAAGA

-405 MLIIAGPERVV
+405 ILIIAGTEGVV
-416 NVAISNLRSE
+416 NTAISNLRGE
-426 MGRRLELADPGVFR
+426 MGRRLELADPNVFN

-447 PLFEWDDDRDGWA
+447 PLFEWDEDRNGWA
-460 ATHHVFSSPRPQD
+460 AMHHVFSSPRPQD
-473 VELLDSDPGAVIGQL
+473 VGLLDTDPGAALGQL
-488 YDLVC
+488 YDLVL

-508 AVQEKVFGLI
+508 AVQEKVFELI
-518 GHSPE
+518 GHSAE
-523 EVAERFGQLLRAF
+523 EVEERFGQLLRAF

-580 DAPAP
+580 DAPSA
-585 ITQEQL
+585 ITDEQL
-591 DELSIRVVDSGG
+591 EELSIRVVDSGG

>member
-11 RRTDAGKIITLAGW
+11 RQTDSGKIVTLSGW

-45 LMQVVFNVDSAPDA
+45 LMQVVFNEDTAGDA
-59 HALAGDLRSEWVVQ
+59 HTLAGDLRSEWVVQ
-73 VKGTVQERRAGA
+73 IKGTVQERRAGA
-85 ENADL
+85 ENPDL
-90 PTGAV
+90 ATGSV
-95 ELLVSELTV
+95 ELIASELTV
-104 LNQSKTPP
+104 LNRSETPP

-117 DLHVADEVRLRYRF
+117 DLNVADETRLKYRF
-131 IDLRRPRMYKN
+131 VDLRRPRMYKN
-142 LKLRHDVIQVSRT
+142 LKLRHDVIQSART
-155 YMAANGFLEIE
+155 YMVGEGFLEIE

-188 PGSFYALP
+188 PGTFYALP

-203 QILMVSGV
+203 QLLMVSGV

-240 MSFVEQDDVLQ
+240 MSFVEQEDVLQ
-251 VLEELYTT
+251 VLEGLYTT
-259 ILRETRP
+259 MVAETRP
-266 DLEVPTPF
+266 DLQVPTPF
-274 PRLTY
+274 QRMTY
-279 AEAIERFGSDKPDLR
+279 AEAIERYATDKPDVR
-294 FGMEVSRLTDI
+294 FGMEVSRLTDVV
-305 ASGSGFG
+305 ANSGFG
-312 VFESVVA
+312 VFESVVS
-319 SGGVVRAIVA
+319 SGGAIRAIVA
-329 PGCADYTR
+329 AGCADYTR
-337 RQTDGLVEFVRSS
+337 RQTDELIEFVKSS
-350 GAQGLIPIHISE
+350 GAQGLIPMHISA
-362 SARNS
+362 SVA
-367 GSLDEVTL
+367 SLNEVTL

-386 SLETLKEMA
+386 SLETLKDIA
-395 RTAGA
+395 KAAGA

-405 MLIIAGPERVV
+405 ILIIAGTEGVV
-416 NVAISNLRSE
+416 NTAISNLRGE
-426 MGRRLELADPGVFR
+426 MGRRLELADPNVFN

-447 PLFEWDDDRDGWA
+447 PLFEWDEDRNGWA
-460 ATHHVFSSPRPQD
+460 AMHHVFTSPRQQD
-473 VELLDSDPGAVIGQL
+473 VGLLDTDPGAALGQL
-488 YDLVC
+488 YDLVL
-493 NGVELGSGSIRIIDR
+493 NGVELGSGSIRIINR
-508 AVQEKVFGLI
+508 AVQEKVFELI
-518 GHSPE
+518 GHSAE
-523 EVAERFGQLLRAF
+523 QVEERFGQLLRAF

-580 DAPAP
+580 DAPGA
-585 ITQEQL
+585 ITDEQL
-591 DELSIRVVDSGG
+591 KELSIRVVDSGG

>member
-1 MYRDMTCGEP
+1 MTCGAP
-11 RRTDAGKIITLAGW
+11 RQTDSGKVITLSGW

-45 LMQVVFNVDSAPDA
+45 LMQVVFNEDNAPEA
-59 HALAGDLRSEWVVQ
+59 HAVAGDLRSEWVVQ

-85 ENADL
+85 ENPDL
-90 PTGAV
+90 PTGTV
-95 ELLVSELTV
+95 ELTASELTV
-104 LNQSKTPP
+104 LSKSETPP
-112 FEIED
+112 FEVED
-117 DLHVADEVRLRYRF
+117 DLNVADETRLRYRF

-142 LKLRHDVIQVSRT
+142 LKLRHDVIQSARNFMVGE
-155 YMAANGFLEIE
+155 NFLEIE

-203 QILMVSGV
+203 QLLMVSGV

-240 MSFVEQDDVLQ
+240 MSFVEQEDVLQ
-251 VLEELYTT
+251 VLEGLYTKMVHD
-259 ILRETRP
+259 TRP
-266 DLEVPTPF
+266 DLDVPTPF
-274 PRLTY
+274 ARMTY
-279 AEAIERFGSDKPDLR
+279 TESIERYATDKPDVR
-294 FGMEVSRLTDI
+294 FGMEVCRLTDTV
-305 ASGSGFG
+305 ADSGFG
-312 VFESVVA
+312 VFESIA
-319 SGGVVRAIVA
+319 SSGGAIRAIVA
-329 PGCADYTR
+329 QGCADYTR
-337 RQTDGLVEFVRSS
+337 RQTDELIEFVKSS
-350 GAQGLIPIHISE
+350 GAQGLIPMHISA
-362 SARNS
+362 SVA
-367 GSLDEVTL
+367 SLGDLTIEDV
-375 DDIRS
+375 RS
-380 PIRNHV
+380 PIKNHV
-386 SLETLKEMA
+386 SIETLKKMA
-395 RTAGA
+395 EVAGA

-405 MLIIAGPERVV
+405 MLIIAGTESVV
-416 NVAISNLRSE
+416 NVAISNLRGE
-426 MGRRLELADPGVFR
+426 MGRRLELTDPNVFN

-447 PLFEWDDDRDGWA
+447 PLFEWDEDRNGWA
-460 ATHHVFSSPRPQD
+460 AMHHVFSSPRPED
-473 VELLDSDPGAVIGQL
+473 VDLLDSDPGAVLGQL
-488 YDLVC
+488 YDLVL

-508 AVQEKVFGLI
+508 AIQEKVFQLI

-523 EVAERFGQLLRAF
+523 QVQERFGQLLGAF

-580 DAPAP
+580 EAPGA
-585 ITQEQL
+585 ITDEQL
-591 DELSIRVVDSGG
+591 KELSIRVVESGG

>member
-1 MYRDMTCGEP
+1 MFRDMTCGEP
-11 RRTDAGKIITLAGW
+11 RQADSGKIITLSGW

-38 DLRDFSG
+38 DLRDYSG
-45 LMQVVFNVDSAPDA
+45 LMQVVFNEDTARDA
-59 HALAGDLRSEWVVQ
+59 HTLAGDLRSEWVVQ
-73 VKGTVQERRAGA
+73 IKGSVQERRAGA
-85 ENADL
+85 ENPDL
-90 PTGAV
+90 PTGSV
-95 ELLVSELTV
+95 ELIASELTV
-104 LNQSKTPP
+104 LNRSETPP

-117 DLHVADEVRLRYRF
+117 DLNVADETRLRYRF
-131 IDLRRPRMYKN
+131 VDLRRPRMYKN
-142 LKLRHDVIQVSRT
+142 LKLRHDVIQSTRN
-155 YMAANGFLEIE
+155 YMVGQGFLEIE

-188 PGSFYALP
+188 PGTFYALP

-203 QILMVSGV
+203 QLLMVSGV

-235 QIDFE
+235 QIDLE
-240 MSFVEQDDVLQ
+240 MSFVEQEDVLQ
-251 VLEELYTT
+251 VLEGLYTT
-259 ILRETRP
+259 MVAQTRP
-266 DLEVPTPF
+266 DLQVPTPF
-274 PRLTY
+274 PRMTY
-279 AEAIERFGSDKPDLR
+279 AEAIERYATDKPDIR
-294 FGMEVSRLTDI
+294 FGMEVSRLTDVV
-305 ASGSGFG
+305 ANSGFG

-319 SGGVVRAIVA
+319 GGGAIRAIVA
-329 PGCADYTR
+329 EGCADYTR
-337 RQTDGLVEFVRSS
+337 RQTDELIEFVKSS
-350 GAQGLIPIHISE
+350 GAQGLIPIHISA
-362 SARNS
+362 SVA
-367 GSLDEVTL
+367 SLNDVTV

-386 SLETLKEMA
+386 SLDKLKEIA
-395 RTAGA
+395 TTAGA

-405 MLIIAGPERVV
+405 ILIIAGPDGVV
-416 NVAISNLRSE
+416 NTAISNLRGE
-426 MGRRLELADPGVFR
+426 MGRRLDLADPNVFN

-447 PLFEWDDDRDGWA
+447 PLFEWDEDRNGWA
-460 ATHHVFSSPRPQD
+460 AMHHVFTSPRQQD
-473 VELLDSDPGAVIGQL
+473 VGLLDTDPGAALGQL
-488 YDLVC
+488 YDLVL

-508 AVQEKVFGLI
+508 KVQEKVFELI
-518 GHSPE
+518 GHS
-523 EVAERFGQLLRAF
+523 AEQVDQRFGQLLRAF

-580 DAPAP
+580 DAPGT
-585 ITQEQL
+585 ITDEQL
-591 DELSIRVVDSGG
+591 EELSITVVDSDG

>member
-1 MYRDMTCGEP
+1 MFRDMTCGEP
-11 RRTDAGKIITLAGW
+11 RQADSGKIITLSGW

-38 DLRDFSG
+38 DLRDYSG
-45 LMQVVFNVDSAPDA
+45 LMQVVFNEDTAPDA
-59 HALAGDLRSEWVVQ
+59 HTLAGDLRSEWVVQ
-73 VKGTVQERRAGA
+73 IKGTVQERRAGA
-85 ENADL
+85 ENPDL
-90 PTGAV
+90 PTGSV
-95 ELLVSELTV
+95 ELIATELTV
-104 LNQSKTPP
+104 LNRSETPP

-117 DLHVADEVRLRYRF
+117 DLNVADETRLRYRF
-131 IDLRRPRMYKN
+131 VDLRRPRMYKN
-142 LKLRHDVIQVSRT
+142 LKLRHDVIQSTRN
-155 YMAANGFLEIE
+155 YMVGQGFLEIE

-188 PGSFYALP
+188 PGTFYALP

-203 QILMVSGV
+203 QLLMVSGV

-235 QIDFE
+235 QIDLE
-240 MSFVEQDDVLQ
+240 MSFVEQEDVLQ
-251 VLEELYTT
+251 VLEGLYTT
-259 ILRETRP
+259 MVAQTRP
-266 DLEVPTPF
+266 DLQVPTPF
-274 PRLTY
+274 PRMTY
-279 AEAIERFGSDKPDLR
+279 AEAIERYATDKPDIR
-294 FGMEVSRLTDI
+294 FGMEVSRLTDVV
-305 ASGSGFG
+305 ANSGFG

-319 SGGVVRAIVA
+319 GGGAIRAIVA
-329 PGCADYTR
+329 EGCADYTR
-337 RQTDGLVEFVRSS
+337 RQTDELIEFVKSS
-350 GAQGLIPIHISE
+350 GAQGLIPIHISA
-362 SARNS
+362 SVA
-367 GSLDEVTL
+367 SLNDVTV

-386 SLETLKEMA
+386 SLDKLKEIA
-395 RTAGA
+395 TTAGA

-405 MLIIAGPERVV
+405 ILIIAGPDGVV
-416 NVAISNLRSE
+416 NTAISNLRGE
-426 MGRRLELADPGVFR
+426 MGRRLDLADPNVFN

-447 PLFEWDDDRDGWA
+447 PLFEWDEDRNGWA
-460 ATHHVFSSPRPQD
+460 AMHHVFTSPRQQD
-473 VELLDSDPGAVIGQL
+473 VGLLDTDPGAALGQL
-488 YDLVC
+488 YDLVL

-508 AVQEKVFGLI
+508 KVQEKVFELI
-518 GHSPE
+518 GHS
-523 EVAERFGQLLRAF
+523 AEQVDQRFGQLLRAF

-580 DAPAP
+580 DAPGT
-585 ITQEQL
+585 ITDEQL
-591 DELSIRVVDSGG
+591 KELSITVVDSDG

>member
-11 RRTDAGKIITLAGW
+11 RQTDSGKVITLSGW

-45 LMQVVFNVDSAPDA
+45 LMQVVFNEDTAPEA
-59 HALAGDLRSEWVVQ
+59 HAIAGDLRSEWVVK

-85 ENADL
+85 ENPDL
-90 PTGAV
+90 PTGTV
-95 ELLVSELTV
+95 ELIASELTV
-104 LNQSKTPP
+104 LSKSETPP
-112 FEIED
+112 FEVED
-117 DLHVADEVRLRYRF
+117 DLNVADETRLRYRF

-142 LKLRHDVIQVSRT
+142 LKLRHDVIQSARNFMT
-155 YMAANGFLEIE
+155 GENFLEIE

-203 QILMVSGV
+203 QLLMVSGV

-240 MSFVEQDDVLQ
+240 MSFVEQEDVLQ
-251 VLEELYTT
+251 ILEGLYTKMVHD
-259 ILRETRP
+259 TRP
-266 DLEVPTPF
+266 DLDVPTPF
-274 PRLTY
+274 PRMTY
-279 AEAIERFGSDKPDLR
+279 AEAIERYASDKPDVR
-294 FGMEVSRLTDI
+294 FGMEVCRLTDI
-305 ASGSGFG
+305 VADSGFG
-312 VFESVVA
+312 VFESIA
-319 SGGVVRAIVA
+319 SSGGAVRAIVA
-329 PGCADYTR
+329 QGCADYTR
-337 RQTDGLVEFVRSS
+337 RQTDDLIEFVKSS
-350 GAQGLIPIHISE
+350 GAQGLIPMHISA
-362 SARNS
+362 SVA
-367 GSLDEVTL
+367 SLDELTL
-375 DDIRS
+375 DGVRS
-380 PIRNHV
+380 PIKNHV
-386 SLETLKEMA
+386 SIETLKKMA
-395 RTAGA
+395 DASGA

-405 MLIIAGPERVV
+405 MLIIAGTESVV
-416 NVAISNLRSE
+416 NVAISNLRGE
-426 MGRRLELADPGVFR
+426 MGRRLELTDPNIFK

-447 PLFEWDDDRDGWA
+447 PLFEWNEDRNGWA
-460 ATHHVFSSPRPQD
+460 AMHHVFSSPRPED
-473 VELLDSDPGAVIGQL
+473 VDLLDSDPGAVLGQL
-488 YDLVC
+488 YDLVL

-508 AVQEKVFGLI
+508 AVQEKVFQLI

-523 EVAERFGQLLRAF
+523 QVQERFGQLLGAF

-557 AGEDNI
+557 AGEENI

-580 DAPAP
+580 EAPGA
-585 ITQEQL
+585 ITDEQL
-591 DELSIRVVDSGG
+591 KELSIRVVEYGG

>member
-11 RRTDAGKIITLAGW
+11 RQTDSGKIITLAGW

-45 LMQVVFNVDSAPDA
+45 IMQVVFNEDTAPDA
-59 HALAGDLRSEWVVQ
+59 HTLAGDLRSEWVVQ
-73 VKGTVQERRAGA
+73 IKGTVQERRAGA
-85 ENADL
+85 ENPDL
-90 PTGAV
+90 PTGSV
-95 ELLVSELTV
+95 ELIASELTV
-104 LNQSKTPP
+104 LNRSETPP

-117 DLHVADEVRLRYRF
+117 DLNVSDETRLRYRF
-131 IDLRRPRMYKN
+131 VDLRRPRMYKN
-142 LKLRHDVIQVSRT
+142 LRLRHDVIQATRT
-155 YMAANGFLEIE
+155 YMVGEGFLEIE

-188 PGSFYALP
+188 PGTFYALP

-235 QIDFE
+235 QIDLE
-240 MSFVEQDDVLQ
+240 MSFVEQEDVLQ
-251 VLEELYTT
+251 VLEGLYTT
-259 ILRETRP
+259 MVAETRP
-266 DLEVPTPF
+266 DLQVPTPF
-274 PRLTY
+274 PRMTY
-279 AEAIERFGSDKPDLR
+279 AEAIERYATDKPDVR
-294 FGMEVSRLTDI
+294 FGMEVSRLTDVV
-305 ASGSGFG
+305 ANSGFG
-312 VFESVVA
+312 VFESVVSA
-319 SGGVVRAIVA
+319 GGAIRAIVA
-329 PGCADYTR
+329 AGCADYTR
-337 RQTDGLVEFVRSS
+337 RQTDELIEFVKSS
-350 GAQGLIPIHISE
+350 GAQGLIPMHISA
-362 SARNS
+362 SVS
-367 GSLDEVTL
+367 SLDEVTL

-386 SLETLKEMA
+386 SLDTLKEIA
-395 RTAGA
+395 KAAGA

-405 MLIIAGPERVV
+405 ILIIAGPEGIV
-416 NVAISNLRSE
+416 NTAISNLRGE
-426 MGRRLELADPGVFR
+426 MGRRLELADPNVFK

-447 PLFEWDDDRDGWA
+447 PLFEWDEDRGGWA
-460 ATHHVFSSPRPQD
+460 AMHHVFSSPRPQD
-473 VELLDSDPGAVIGQL
+473 VGLLDTDPGAALGQL
-488 YDLVC
+488 YDLVL

-508 AVQEKVFGLI
+508 TVQEKVFALI
-518 GHSPE
+518 GHSAE
-523 EVAERFGQLLRAF
+523 QVEERFGQLLRAF

-580 DAPAP
+580 DAPSA
-585 ITQEQL
+585 ITDEQL
-591 DELSIRVVDSGG
+591 EELSIRVVDSGG

>member
-11 RRTDAGKIITLAGW
+11 RQSDSGKIITLSGW

-45 LMQVVFNVDSAPDA
+45 VMQVVFNEDNAPDA

-73 VKGTVQERRAGA
+73 VKGTVQERRTGA
-85 ENADL
+85 DNPDL

-95 ELLVSELTV
+95 ELIASELTV
-104 LNQSKTPP
+104 LNRSETPP
-112 FEIED
+112 FEVED
-117 DLHVADEVRLRYRF
+117 DLNVADETRLRYRF
-131 IDLRRPRMYKN
+131 VDLRRPRMYKN
-142 LKLRHDVIQVSRT
+142 LKLRHDVIQAARN
-155 YMAANGFLEIE
+155 YMVGDGFLEIE

-203 QILMVSGV
+203 QLLMVSGV

-240 MSFVEQDDVLQ
+240 MSFVEQEDVLQ
-251 VLEELYTT
+251 VLEGLYTAMVT
-259 ILRETRP
+259 ETRP
-266 DLEVPTPF
+266 DLRVPSPF
-274 PRLTY
+274 PRMTY
-279 AEAIERFGSDKPDLR
+279 AEAIERFGSDKPDIR
-294 FGMEVSRLTDI
+294 FGMEVSRLTGIVAD
-305 ASGSGFG
+305 SGFG
-312 VFESVVA
+312 VFEAVA
-319 SGGVVRAIVA
+319 AAGGAIRAIVA
-329 PGCADYTR
+329 PGCAGYTR
-337 RQTDGLVEFVRSS
+337 RQTDELIEFVKSS
-350 GAQGLIPIHISE
+350 GAQGLIPIHIAASV
-362 SARNS
+362 AN
-367 GSLDEVTL
+367 LDEVTL
-375 DDIRS
+375 EDIRS

-386 SLETLKEMA
+386 SLETLREMA
-395 RTAGA
+395 ETAGA

-405 MLIIAGPERVV
+405 MLIIAGPEQVV
-416 NVAISNLRSE
+416 NVAISNLRAE
-426 MGRRLELADPGVFR
+426 MGRRLELADPDVFS
-440 FVFVVDF
+440 FLFVVDF
-447 PLFEWDDDRDGWA
+447 PLFEWDDDRNGWA
-460 ATHHVFSSPRPQD
+460 AMHHVFSSPRPED
-473 VELLDSDPGAVIGQL
+473 VDLLDSDPGSVLGQL
-488 YDLVC
+488 YDLVL
-493 NGVELGSGSIRIIDR
+493 NGVELGSGSIRIVDR
-508 AVQEKVFGLI
+508 TIQEKVFELI
-518 GHSPE
+518 GHSQE
-523 EVAERFGQLLRAF
+523 QVDERFGHLLRAF
-536 EYGAP
+536 QYGAP

-580 DAPAP
+580 EAPGA
-585 ITQEQL
+585 ITDEQL
-591 DELSIRVVDSGG
+591 KELSIRVVESGG

>member
-11 RRTDAGKIITLAGW
+11 RQTDSGKIITLAGW

-45 LMQVVFNVDSAPDA
+45 IMQVVFNEDTATDA
-59 HALAGDLRSEWVVQ
+59 HTLAGDLRSEWVVQ
-73 VKGTVQERRAGA
+73 IKGTVQERRAGA
-85 ENADL
+85 ENPDL
-90 PTGAV
+90 PTGSV
-95 ELLVSELTV
+95 ELIASELTV
-104 LNQSKTPP
+104 LNRSETPP

-117 DLHVADEVRLRYRF
+117 DLNVSDETRLRYRF
-131 IDLRRPRMYKN
+131 VDLRRPRMYKN
-142 LKLRHDVIQVSRT
+142 LRLRHDVIQATRT
-155 YMAANGFLEIE
+155 YMVGEGFLEIE

-188 PGSFYALP
+188 PGTFYALP

-235 QIDFE
+235 QIDLE
-240 MSFVEQDDVLQ
+240 MSFVEQEDVLQ
-251 VLEELYTT
+251 VLEGLYTT
-259 ILRETRP
+259 MVAETRP
-266 DLEVPTPF
+266 DLQVPTPF
-274 PRLTY
+274 PRMTY
-279 AEAIERFGSDKPDLR
+279 AEAIERYATDKPDVR
-294 FGMEVSRLTDI
+294 FGMEVSRLTDVV
-305 ASGSGFG
+305 ANSGFG
-312 VFESVVA
+312 VFESVVSA
-319 SGGVVRAIVA
+319 GGAIRAIVA
-329 PGCADYTR
+329 AGCADYTR
-337 RQTDGLVEFVRSS
+337 RQTDELIEFVKSS
-350 GAQGLIPIHISE
+350 GAQGLIPMHISA
-362 SARNS
+362 SVS
-367 GSLDEVTL
+367 SLDEVTL

-386 SLETLKEMA
+386 SLDTLKEIA
-395 RTAGA
+395 KAAGA

-405 MLIIAGPERVV
+405 ILIIAGPEGIV
-416 NVAISNLRSE
+416 NTAISNLRGE
-426 MGRRLELADPGVFR
+426 MGRRLELADPNVFK

-447 PLFEWDDDRDGWA
+447 PLFEWDEDRGGWA
-460 ATHHVFSSPRPQD
+460 AMHHVFSSPRPQD
-473 VELLDSDPGAVIGQL
+473 VGLLDTDPGAALGQL
-488 YDLVC
+488 YDLVL

-508 AVQEKVFGLI
+508 TVQEKVFALI
-518 GHSPE
+518 GHSAE
-523 EVAERFGQLLRAF
+523 QVEERFGQLLRAF

-580 DAPAP
+580 DAPSA
-585 ITQEQL
+585 ITDEQL
-591 DELSIRVVDSGG
+591 EELSIRVVDSGG

>member
-1 MYRDMTCGEP
+1 MFRDMTCGEP
-11 RRTDAGKIITLAGW
+11 RQADSGKIITLSGW

-38 DLRDFSG
+38 DLRDYSG
-45 LMQVVFNVDSAPDA
+45 LMQVVFNEDTAPDA
-59 HALAGDLRSEWVVQ
+59 HTLAGDLRSEWVVQ
-73 VKGTVQERRAGA
+73 IKGTVQERRAGA
-85 ENADL
+85 ENPDL
-90 PTGAV
+90 PTGSV
-95 ELLVSELTV
+95 ELIATELTV
-104 LNQSKTPP
+104 LNRSETPP

-117 DLHVADEVRLRYRF
+117 DLNVADETRLRYRF
-131 IDLRRPRMYKN
+131 VDLRRPRMYKN
-142 LKLRHDVIQVSRT
+142 LKLRHDVIQSTRN
-155 YMAANGFLEIE
+155 YMVGQGFLEIE

-188 PGSFYALP
+188 PGTFYALP

-203 QILMVSGV
+203 QLLMVSGV

-235 QIDFE
+235 QIDLE
-240 MSFVEQDDVLQ
+240 MSFVEQEDVLQ
-251 VLEELYTT
+251 VLEGLYTT
-259 ILRETRP
+259 MVAQTRP
-266 DLEVPTPF
+266 DLQVPTPF
-274 PRLTY
+274 PRMTY
-279 AEAIERFGSDKPDLR
+279 AEAIERYATDKPDIR
-294 FGMEVSRLTDI
+294 FGMEVSRLTDVV
-305 ASGSGFG
+305 ANSGFG

-319 SGGVVRAIVA
+319 GGGAIRAIVA
-329 PGCADYTR
+329 EGCADYTR
-337 RQTDGLVEFVRSS
+337 RQTDELIEFVKSS
-350 GAQGLIPIHISE
+350 GAQGLIPIHISA
-362 SARNS
+362 SVA
-367 GSLDEVTL
+367 SLNDVTV

-386 SLETLKEMA
+386 SLDKLKEIA
-395 RTAGA
+395 TAAGA

-405 MLIIAGPERVV
+405 ILIIAGPDGVV
-416 NVAISNLRSE
+416 NTAISNLRGE
-426 MGRRLELADPGVFR
+426 MGRRLDLADPNVFN

-447 PLFEWDDDRDGWA
+447 PLFEWDEDRNGWA
-460 ATHHVFSSPRPQD
+460 AMHHVFTSPRQQD
-473 VELLDSDPGAVIGQL
+473 VGLLDTDPGAALGQL
-488 YDLVC
+488 YDLVL

-508 AVQEKVFGLI
+508 KVQEKVFELI
-518 GHSPE
+518 GHS
-523 EVAERFGQLLRAF
+523 AEQVDQRFGQLLRAF

-580 DAPAP
+580 DAPGT
-585 ITQEQL
+585 ITDEQL
-591 DELSIRVVDSGG
+591 EELSITVVDSDG

>member
-11 RRTDAGKIITLAGW
+11 RQTDSGKIITLAGW

-45 LMQVVFNVDSAPDA
+45 IMQVVFNEDTAPDA
-59 HALAGDLRSEWVVQ
+59 HTLAGDLRSEWVVQ
-73 VKGTVQERRAGA
+73 IKGTVQERRAGA
-85 ENADL
+85 ENPDL
-90 PTGAV
+90 PTGSV
-95 ELLVSELTV
+95 ELIASELTV
-104 LNQSKTPP
+104 LNRSETPP

-117 DLHVADEVRLRYRF
+117 DLNVSDETRLRYRF
-131 IDLRRPRMYKN
+131 VDLRRPRMYKN
-142 LKLRHDVIQVSRT
+142 LRLRHDVIQATRT
-155 YMAANGFLEIE
+155 YMVGEGFLEIE

-188 PGSFYALP
+188 PGTFYALP

-235 QIDFE
+235 QIDLE
-240 MSFVEQDDVLQ
+240 MSFVEQEDVLQ
-251 VLEELYTT
+251 VLEGLYTT
-259 ILRETRP
+259 MVAETRP
-266 DLEVPTPF
+266 DLQVPTPF
-274 PRLTY
+274 PRMTY
-279 AEAIERFGSDKPDLR
+279 AEAIERYATDKPDVR
-294 FGMEVSRLTDI
+294 FGMEVSRLTDVV
-305 ASGSGFG
+305 ANSGFG
-312 VFESVVA
+312 VFESVVSA
-319 SGGVVRAIVA
+319 GGAIRAIVA
-329 PGCADYTR
+329 AGCADYTR
-337 RQTDGLVEFVRSS
+337 RQTDELIEFVKSS
-350 GAQGLIPIHISE
+350 GAQGLIPMHISA
-362 SARNS
+362 SVS
-367 GSLDEVTL
+367 SLDEVTL

-386 SLETLKEMA
+386 SLDTLKEIA
-395 RTAGA
+395 KAAGA

-405 MLIIAGPERVV
+405 ILIIAGPEGIV
-416 NVAISNLRSE
+416 NTAISNLRGE
-426 MGRRLELADPGVFR
+426 MGRRLGLADPNVFK

-447 PLFEWDDDRDGWA
+447 PLFEWDEDRGGWA
-460 ATHHVFSSPRPQD
+460 AMHHVFSSPRPQD
-473 VELLDSDPGAVIGQL
+473 VGLLDTDPGAALGQL
-488 YDLVC
+488 YDLVL

-508 AVQEKVFGLI
+508 TVQEKVFALI
-518 GHSPE
+518 GHSAE
-523 EVAERFGQLLRAF
+523 QVEERFGQLLRAF

-580 DAPAP
+580 DAPSA
-585 ITQEQL
+585 ITDEQL
-591 DELSIRVVDSGG
+591 EELSIRVVDSGG

>member
-11 RRTDAGKIITLAGW
+11 RQSDSGKIITLSGW

-45 LMQVVFNVDSAPDA
+45 VMQVVFNEDNAPDA

-73 VKGTVQERRAGA
+73 VKGTVQERRTGA
-85 ENADL
+85 DNPDL

-95 ELLVSELTV
+95 ELIASELTV
-104 LNQSKTPP
+104 LNRSETPP
-112 FEIED
+112 FEVED
-117 DLHVADEVRLRYRF
+117 DLNVADETRLRYRF
-131 IDLRRPRMYKN
+131 VDLRRPRMYKN
-142 LKLRHDVIQVSRT
+142 LKLRHDVIQAARN
-155 YMAANGFLEIE
+155 YMVGDGFLEIE

-203 QILMVSGV
+203 QLLMVSGV

-240 MSFVEQDDVLQ
+240 MSFVEQEDVLQ
-251 VLEELYTT
+251 VLEGLYTAMVT
-259 ILRETRP
+259 ETRP
-266 DLEVPTPF
+266 DLRVPSPF
-274 PRLTY
+274 PRMTY
-279 AEAIERFGSDKPDLR
+279 AEAIERFGSDKPDIR
-294 FGMEVSRLTDI
+294 FGMEVSRLTGIVAD
-305 ASGSGFG
+305 SGFG
-312 VFESVVA
+312 VFEAVA
-319 SGGVVRAIVA
+319 AAGGAIRAIVA
-329 PGCADYTR
+329 PGCAGYTR
-337 RQTDGLVEFVRSS
+337 RQTDELIEFVKSS
-350 GAQGLIPIHISE
+350 GAQGLIPIHIAASV
-362 SARNS
+362 AN
-367 GSLDEVTL
+367 LDEVTL
-375 DDIRS
+375 EDIRS

-386 SLETLKEMA
+386 SLETLREMA
-395 RTAGA
+395 ETAGA

-405 MLIIAGPERVV
+405 MLIIAGPEQVV
-416 NVAISNLRSE
+416 NVAISNLRAE
-426 MGRRLELADPGVFR
+426 MGRRLELADPDVFS
-440 FVFVVDF
+440 FLFVVDF
-447 PLFEWDDDRDGWA
+447 PLFEWDDDRNGWA
-460 ATHHVFSSPRPQD
+460 AMHHVFSSPRPED
-473 VELLDSDPGAVIGQL
+473 VDLLDSDPGSVLGQL
-488 YDLVC
+488 YDLVL
-493 NGVELGSGSIRIIDR
+493 NGVELGSGSIRIVDR
-508 AVQEKVFGLI
+508 TIQEKVFELI

-523 EVAERFGQLLRAF
+523 QVDERFGHLLRAF
-536 EYGAP
+536 QYGAP

-580 DAPAP
+580 EAPGA
-585 ITQEQL
+585 ITDEQL
-591 DELSIRVVDSGG
+591 KELSIRVVESGG